1 MRKSGCSCVPR
12 EKIKFPKEKTSQ
24 NWKTETLAS
33 LVPATTCPPWPLLRS
48 RVVDPPAP
56 AARRYRHRS
65 FGQRAWICSP
75 PLLPL
80 SGEGVRWIC
89 PLPLSWGYP
98 SPSTRDSRRC
108 RCLPPRPSRG
118 WAQGSR
124 SRPLPATGHTH
135 CPPAASHREREGEEV
150 RQRGEEDWEDKVG
163 LRRKCNVL
171 RRKVEAS

>member
-1 MRKSGCSCVPR
+1 M
-12 EKIKFPKEKTSQ
+12 
-24 NWKTETLAS
+24 
-33 LVPATTCPPWPLLRS
+33 PATTCPPWPLLRS

-65 FGQRAWICSP
+65 FGQRAWICSL

-124 SRPLPATGHTH
+124 SRPLPTTGHTH